1 MTRGTGTIRTHGPTA
16 VAQLTRW
23 GASPDADLVY
33 RALTMFGARSSG
45 QLAHELGLTRKR
57 VKVALD
63 ELNGLAAA
71 VPTAAGWRP
80 LPAGP
85 VIARLRRPA
94 RPVRRQD
101 VWRQHFR
108 TVHGIDLPGPD
119 DPAVR
124 SLGSRTAARD
134 RVRRLVAAERHE
146 HLAINTEV
154 ISAAASAEA
163 IPLDRSQLD
172 RGIRVRVLQR
182 PPTVDDHSVEHLA
195 QLDAADPERVRELP
209 DPPIKL
215 LVYDR
220 RVALFPVDPLDFE
233 AGYVELVDPVAVR
246 QLCDLFDRL
255 WARARR
261 SGPGGRPA
269 ITLTPREQ
277 ALVALLAAGHTD
289 ASAAEELRLSLR
301 TVAYTMRNLMDRLGV
316 ENRFQLAILLGATG
330 VVALAP
336 PTRTAAPRSSSHAET
351 SAPEEESH

>member
-1 MTRGTGTIRTHGPTA
+1 M
-16 VAQLTRW
+16 
-23 GASPDADLVY
+23 
-33 RALTMFGARSSG
+33 
-45 QLAHELGLTRKR
+45 
-57 VKVALD
+57 
-63 ELNGLAAA
+63 
-71 VPTAAGWRP
+71 
-80 LPAGP
+80 PAGP

-94 RPVRRQD
+94 RPVQRQD

-119 DPAVR
+119 NPAVR
-124 SLGSRTAARD
+124 SLGSRAAAGD

-154 ISAAASAEA
+154 ISAAASAAA

-172 RGIRVRVLQR
+172 RGIRVRVR
-182 PPTVDDHSVEHLA
+182 AGGSGRGPP
-195 QLDAADPERVRELP
+195 
-209 DPPIKL
+209 
-215 LVYDR
+215 
-220 RVALFPVDPLDFE
+220 
-233 AGYVELVDPVAVR
+233 AVR
-246 QLCDLFDRL
+246 PVRP
-255 WARARR
+255 AVGAGNR
-261 SGPGGRPA
+261 SGPEGRPA

-330 VVALAP
+330 VIALAP